1 MSAGVTER
9 LAAGATTRRPRW
21 LLRDVLGRRPTI
33 TGLAVGLVAW
43 WASLGPS
50 LLPRSWPLQ
59 AAISG
64 ICLAVGYAVGTGA
77 AAVVGAVARRVGVRG
92 SPTARRV
99 AVSAIGPLAGIVVGG
114 ALVVWPVNQDA
125 QRALVGLP
133 PAPSFVVVP
142 LVVTT
147 LAVAVVLGAVGR
159 LLGHALVVLDS
170 LALRALHRVVWR
182 SAATVALVAVLPLV
196 SRDIVA
202 SGVVAWADDRFG
214 ALEPA
219 AADLDVTPPASPS
232 VSGSAASS
240 VDWDTLG
247 YEGRRV
253 VAGVST
259 LAELRRTAADPA
271 AVRAPVRVYVG
282 ERSAPTLAARVALAV
297 RELER
302 TGGFDRAVLAVVATT
317 GRGGVADDALRALEH
332 LHAGDTAVVALQYGH
347 LPSWLTYLVDRHTPA
362 EAAAA
367 LWQGVR
373 DRWLQ
378 LPPAERPRLVLFG
391 ESLGA
396 YGAEAGLARDG
407 VRSPAELAAEADA
420 VLLAGPTAAN
430 PVRAALGDDPG
441 PEVAV
446 AEGKADLRR
455 LARERTRPRVL
466 YLEHPSDPV
475 RSWELATI
483 WRPPAWTR
491 PPNGVDVPD
500 STRWFPFVTWLQTVG
515 DLVSASAVPSG
526 HGHDYDEEFLAAW
539 EALVPPPGWTGSDHQ
554 RLTAA
559 LGVG

>member
-1 MSAGVTER
+1 MSAGLAER
-9 LAAGATTRRPRW
+9 LDAGTTRRPRS
-21 LLRDVLGRRPTI
+21 LLREVVARRPTL
-33 TGLAVGLVAW
+33 TGLTLGLVAW

-59 AAISG
+59 ALISG
-64 ICLAVGYAVGTGA
+64 ICLAVGYAVGTGVAALVA
-77 AAVVGAVARRVGVRG
+77 AATRRAGVRASATG
-92 SPTARRV
+92 RRV
-99 AVSAIGPLAGIVVGG
+99 AASAVGPLAGIVVGG

-142 LVVTT
+142 LLVTT
-147 LAVAVVLGAVGR
+147 VAVALLLAAVGR
-159 LLGHALVVLDS
+159 LLGHALVVLDG

-182 SAATVALVAVLPLV
+182 SAAGVALVAVLPLV

-202 SGVVAWADDRFG
+202 SGMVAWAEDRFG

-219 AADLDVTPPASPS
+219 AADLAVTPPDTPA
-232 VSGSAASS
+232 VSGGPRSA

-259 LAELRRTAADPA
+259 VAELRRTAADPDD
-271 AVRAPVRVYVG
+271 VRAPVRVYVG
-282 ERSAPTLAARVALAV
+282 ERSAPSLGARVRLALQ
-297 RELER
+297 ELER
-302 TGGFDRAVLAVVATT
+302 TGGFEREVLAVVATT
-317 GRGGVADDALRALEH
+317 GRGGVAEDALRALEH

-347 LPSWLTYLVDRHTPA
+347 LPSWLTYMVDRQASA
-362 EAAAA
+362 EAAQA
-367 LWQGVR
+367 LWEGVR
-373 DRWLQ
+373 ERWSR
-378 LPPAERPRLVLFG
+378 LPADERPRLVVFG

-396 YGAEAGLARDG
+396 YGAEAGLVAGPGADP
-407 VRSPAELAAEADA
+407 VTLAAEADA

-430 PVRAALGDDPG
+430 PLRAALDEDELPAQ
-441 PEVAV
+441 VAV
-446 AEGKADLRR
+446 AASDADLRR
-455 LARERTRPRVL
+455 LSRDRDRPRVL

-475 RSWELATI
+475 GAWDVATL

-491 PPNGVDVPD
+491 PPNGADVPD

-515 DLVSASAVPSG
+515 DLVSAGSVPSG
-526 HGHDYDEEFLAAW
+526 HGHDYDDEFLSAW
-539 EALVPPPGWTGSDHQ
+539 EALVPPQDWSRDHS
-554 RLTAA
+554 RELSAA